1 MPLSRHALFADPQA
15 IDLTVDPRWTMAF
28 AAGIPD
34 DSPTLFDTAG
44 TQAVHPLFPVAAEW
58 QLITAMKA
66 SGTGLSADEARR
78 GIHVGH
84 DLVLHRTLPPSAEV
98 HLEVRTVALGR
109 RRAGATQTI
118 EFTATSA
125 DGPLWSTRMTSLYLG
140 VELDGEPSEVES
152 PWPASPSVAAPGG
165 EAVASTTTHVRPVDA
180 HVYSECARI
189 WNPIHTDIVA
199 ARRAGLDNP
208 ILHGTAI
215 LARAVSLVARMEAVD
230 LAAIRRVGAQF
241 SAQVALDTT
250 IEARLLSRTSDTL
263 TFDMLLADGRA
274 ALREAWLS
282 TATVTPW

>member
-1 MPLSRHALFADPQA
+1 MPLSRHALLAAPQA

-44 TQAVHPLFPVAAEW
+44 TQVVHPLFPVAAEW

-84 DLVLHRTLPPSAEV
+84 DLVLHRALPASAEV

-118 EFTATSA
+118 EFKATSA

-165 EAVASTTTHVRPVDA
+165 EAVASTTKRPLLVRLTTTRRRNKRVDGNKHQETKHA
-180 HVYSECARI
+180 FY
-189 WNPIHTDIVA
+189 NQTDKM
-199 ARRAGLDNP
+199 
-208 ILHGTAI
+208 AI
-215 LARAVSLVARMEAVD
+215 
-230 LAAIRRVGAQF
+230 
-241 SAQVALDTT
+241 SASQQTNLQCSIAK
-250 IEARLLSRTSDTL
+250 
-263 TFDMLLADGRA
+263 
-274 ALREAWLS
+274 
-282 TATVTPW
+282 